1 MKIIY
6 LLLLSATLSVHAAS
20 HHPQDFLKKI
30 AGQPDEGQQIVQH
43 FCINCHASKPVIP
56 LGAPR
61 IHHAEDWKPR
71 LRQGM
76 KKLLQRTDEGVG
88 FMPPR
93 GGCFECTDKQLL
105 LAILT
110 LCEQKPVKH

>member
-1 MKIIY
+1 MKKIVF
-6 LLLLSATLSVHAAS
+6 LLLCASFTAQSAS
-20 HHPQDFLKKI
+20 HHPQEFLKQI
-30 AGQPDEGQQIVQH
+30 AGQADEGQQIVQH

-61 IHHAEDWKPR
+61 IGHAEDWKPR

-76 KKLLQRTDEGVG
+76 KKLLKRTDEGVG

-93 GGCFECTDKQLL
+93 GGCFECTDEQLM
-105 LAILT
+105 LAVLA
-110 LCEQKPVKH
+110 LCQKKN